1 LTKQTASKLSKRALL
16 LLRLIDQATI
26 RDKDGKLQRY
36 FVPFA
41 NGNYLDGKRYLITG
55 AGDAAILRS
64 LVNKGYI
71 EPMPQGYFFSAI
83 TKAGKALIK

>member
-1 LTKQTASKLSKRALL
+1 MTEQIVGKLSKRALL
-16 LLRLIDQATI
+16 LLRVIDQATV

-41 NGNYLDGKRYLITG
+41 GGNYLDGKRYLIVG

-64 LVNKGYI
+64 LVNKGFI
-71 EPMPQGYFFSAI
+71 EPMPQGYFFSVI